1 MMAEMD
7 KSLILPNQEDF
18 IGAAVAL
25 HRLEDTY
32 LLEPADMRGTN
43 LSENFP
49 LARRLTCNL

>member
-1 MMAEMD
+1 MD

-43 LSENFP
+43 LSENYP
-49 LARRLTCNL
+49 LARRLTCNLSLN